1 MPAADDVAPIN
12 GTMFYRAA
20 VIGLLLLAVAFSY
33 EARENAGMANQNAAS
48 AYDRADSAAGAI
60 DDIEAC
66 SM

>member
-33 EARENAGMANQNAAS
+33 EARENADMANQNAAI
-48 AYDRADSAAGAI
+48 AHDRADWRH
-60 DDIEAC
+60 
-66 SM
+66 